1 MINFTDSLEDTLN
14 YWLIYYVGDTMSLF
28 FGDLV
33 KQSREYMKLSQ
44 DEAAK
49 TIKTKY
55 DVSISGSY
63 LSMIERNERTNL
75 TINVVNAIIDFFN
88 LPASSIASLF
98 TKGLDVA
105 VKVPLLGPIKA
116 GVPILST
123 DNYTE
128 TIKPPDGVVADFA
141 APVEGDSMIYAG
153 IHPGDIAFFRE
164 CKEPKPGYIVASR
177 VLDYEAAV
185 NLKFYVQKNGQAV
198 LRSAN
203 PEYKDIPFTKNHAVV
218 GIMTGLIRDGAP
230 GVKDYESII
239 YSKERLDE
247 RWNKAVYQA
256 VADGIS
262 PEQFMSLVSM
272 MKKFLKGE

>member
-1 MINFTDSLEDTLN
+1 MSAFSQRLKELRTEKNLTQAEFGTLFNLSKQTISGYEKGDASPSFDTLLKLAD
-14 YWLIYYVGDTMSLF
+14 Y
-28 FGDLV
+28 FGVTTDDLLG
-33 KQSREYMKLSQ
+33 REP
-44 DEAAK
+44 K
-49 TIKTKY
+49 TPPK
-55 DVSISGSY
+55 
-63 LSMIERNERTNL
+63 MH
-75 TINVVNAIIDFFN
+75 
-88 LPASSIASLF
+88 
-98 TKGLDVA
+98 
-105 VKVPLLGPIKA
+105 KVPLLGPIKA

-128 TIKPPDGVVADFA
+128 TIEPPDGVIADFA

-153 IHPGDIAFFRE
+153 IYPDDIAFFRE
-164 CKEPKPGYIVASR
+164 CREPKPGHIVAAR
-177 VLDYEAAV
+177 VLDYDAAV

-230 GVKDYESII
+230 VLRDYETVI

-247 RWNKAVYQA
+247 RWNKVVYQA
-256 VADGIS
+256 INDGVS
-262 PEQFMSLVSM
+262 PEQFAALIAT

>member
-1 MINFTDSLEDTLN
+1 MASFAERLRELRLQKDVGQKEVGAILGVSDSS
-14 YWLIYYVGDTMSLF
+14 I
-28 FGDLV
+28 
-33 KQSREYMKLSQ
+33 R
-44 DEAAK
+44 
-49 TIKTKY
+49 KY
-55 DVSISGSY
+55 ESG
-63 LSMIERNERTNL
+63 ERTPDPNSL
-75 TINVVNAIIDFFN
+75 IKLADYFGVTTDDLLGREPKSSPKIN
-88 LPASSIASLF
+88 
-98 TKGLDVA
+98 
-105 VKVPLLGPIKA
+105 KVPLLGPIKA

-128 TIKPPDGVVADFA
+128 TIEPPGGVIADFA

-164 CKEPKPGYIVASR
+164 CKEPRPGYIVASR
-177 VLDYEAAV
+177 VLDYDAAV

-262 PEQFMSLVSM
+262 PEQFISLVSM
-272 MKKFLKGE
+272 MKKFLSKV